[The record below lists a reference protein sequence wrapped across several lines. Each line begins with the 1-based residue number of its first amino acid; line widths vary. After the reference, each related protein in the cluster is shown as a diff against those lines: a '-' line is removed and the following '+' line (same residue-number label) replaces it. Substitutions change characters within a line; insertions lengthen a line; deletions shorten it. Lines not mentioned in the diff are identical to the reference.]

1 MKSLVLLGLFS
12 LALSSNTLTED
23 RTQNTELPNVKF
35 VDCETIGLTTHDRC
49 MVIKYAN
56 QNLTEYAGLDLFNG
70 DEDVMGGQLYD
81 TRLRAIE
88 ESGISLDIGDDGN
101 NASVSL

>member
-1 MKSLVLLGLFS
+1 M
-12 LALSSNTLTED
+12 
-23 RTQNTELPNVKF
+23 QNTELPNVKF
-35 VDCETIGLTTHDRC
+35 VDCETISLIGHDRC
-49 MVIKYAN
+49 MVIKYAS

-70 DEDVMGGQLYD
+70 DKDVMGGELYD
-81 TRLRAIE
+81 TSLMVIE